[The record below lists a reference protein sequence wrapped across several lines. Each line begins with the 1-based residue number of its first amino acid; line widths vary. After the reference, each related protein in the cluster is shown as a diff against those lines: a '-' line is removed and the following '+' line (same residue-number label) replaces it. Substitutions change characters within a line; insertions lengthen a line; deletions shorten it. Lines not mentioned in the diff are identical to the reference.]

1 MEVDWRAVEHQPKS
15 VAAFAETSERLRR
28 VRADMEKVLEVLLP
42 GEQLPYALAGFVP
55 DTGAAVAE
63 YAQAY
68 GVGAAARV
76 RQLLFD
82 ALWLHSL
89 DLDDAQVVHT
99 IVVDAIWGD
108 ACSSEPSAERTYDV
122 GAAFADGTDE
132 ARRHT
137 GKWAEE
143 WHDIGRET
151 VPVVVVDDADRF
163 IGIDAVK
170 RLGTE
175 LLLNREMIRTSG
187 STSAKPSK
195 PGTPLVGG

>member
-1 MEVDWRAVEHQPKS
+1 MEVDWRAVEHEPKS
-15 VAAFAETSERLRR
+15 AVASSESSERLRR

-89 DLDDAQVVHT
+89 DLDDARVVHT
-99 IVVDAIWGD
+99 IVGDAIRGD
-108 ACSSEPSAERTYDV
+108 ACSSEPSGERKYDV
-122 GAAFADGTDE
+122 DAAVADGTDA
-132 ARRHT
+132 ARRLP
-137 GKWAEE
+137 GEWAEE
-143 WHDIGRET
+143 WHDIGQET
-151 VPVVVVDDADRF
+151 VPVVVVDGADRL
-163 IGIDAVK
+163 IGVDAVE

-175 LLLNREMIRTSG
+175 LLLNRGMIRTSG

-195 PGTPLVGG
+195 PGTPPVGG